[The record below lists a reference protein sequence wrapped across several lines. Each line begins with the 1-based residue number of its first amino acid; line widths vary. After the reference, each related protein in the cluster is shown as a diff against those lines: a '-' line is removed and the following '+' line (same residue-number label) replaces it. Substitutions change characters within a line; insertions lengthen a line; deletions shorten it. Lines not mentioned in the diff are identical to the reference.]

1 MRRPTPAGIPRRRL
15 ILGLGIAVT
24 SVAIGACGEP
34 AERDDV
40 NVFPTAT
47 EFVVGP
53 NRFPF
58 TVVTNDGV
66 GIDQA
71 AIEVRFSLLDGPA
84 THFKFSRPATF
95 YETRNTTPHIHEDGS
110 VHMHLDRRG
119 YYVVEG
125 AEFDTA
131 GIWSAELTVDPSD
144 AAAFRA
150 GAAFNVM
157 SQPSAPGV
165 GTVALPI
172 EHPTLDDVADVEQ
185 LSSAEEPVPD
195 MYAVTVAQAL
205 AEQRPLVVQFSTPRF
220 CVSHMCGP
228 VYEEL
233 TSLHK
238 TFGDRVR
245 FIHLEPFD
253 LAVARAEG
261 QLTPTPAFQAWNL
274 QTEPW
279 TFVIDG
285 DGVVSARFE
294 GMVGASELES
304 ALQRLVGAPR
314 TASDPLSLES
324 DPLSLEKTL
333 A

>member
-1 MRRPTPAGIPRRRL
+1 M
-15 ILGLGIAVT
+15 GLGIAVAGMAT
-24 SVAIGACGEP
+24 GACGEP

-71 AIEVRFSLLDGPA
+71 AVDVRFSLLDGPA

-95 YETRNTTPHIHEDGS
+95 YETRNTTPHIHADGS

-125 AEFDTA
+125 AEFDTP
-131 GIWSAELTVDPSD
+131 GIWSAELTVDPPD
-144 AAAFRA
+144 ADGFRA
-150 GAAFNVM
+150 RAAFNVNA
-157 SQPSAPGV
+157 QPSALGV
-165 GTVALPI
+165 GMAALPI
-172 EHPTLDDVADVEQ
+172 DHPTLDDVDDVAQ
-185 LSSAEEPVPD
+185 LSSAPEPVLD
-195 MYAVTVAQAL
+195 MYAVTVAEAL
-205 AEQRPLVVQFSTPRF
+205 GERRPLVVQFSTPRF

-233 TSLHK
+233 ASLHE
-238 TFGDRVR
+238 TYGDRVR
-245 FIHLEPFD
+245 FVHLEPFD
-253 LAVARAEG
+253 LGIARTEG
-261 QLTPTPAFQAWNL
+261 RLVPTSAFQAWSL

-279 TFVIDG
+279 TFVIDAG
-285 DGVVSARFE
+285 GVVSARFE
-294 GMVGASELES
+294 GMVSAAELEG
-304 ALQRLVGAPR
+304 ALQRVIGSAEMG
-314 TASDPLSLES
+314 SGPLSLEGRG
-324 DPLSLEKTL
+324 LG
-333 A
+333 

>member
-1 MRRPTPAGIPRRRL
+1 M
-15 ILGLGIAVT
+15 GLGIV
-24 SVAIGACGEP
+24 VAGLTTWACGEP

-71 AIEVRFSLLDGPA
+71 AVDVRFSWLDGPA

-95 YETRNTTPHIHEDGS
+95 YETRNTTPHIHADGS

-125 AEFDTA
+125 AEFDTP
-131 GIWSAELTVDPSD
+131 GIWSAELTVDPPD

-150 GAAFNVM
+150 QAAFNVNA
-157 SQPSAPGV
+157 QPSAPGV
-165 GTVALPI
+165 GMAAVSI
-172 EHPTLDDVADVEQ
+172 DHPTLDDVADVEQ
-185 LSSAEEPVPD
+185 LSSSVDPVPD
-195 MYAVTVAQAL
+195 MYAVTVAEAL
-205 AEQRPLVVQFSTPRF
+205 AEGLPLVVQFSTPRF
-220 CVSHMCGP
+220 CVAHMCGP
-228 VYEEL
+228 VYEEVAA
-233 TSLHK
+233 LHQ
-238 TFGDRVR
+238 TYGDRVR

-253 LAVARAEG
+253 LGIARSEG
-261 QLTPTPAFQAWNL
+261 RLVPTPAFQAWSL

-279 TFVIDG
+279 TFVIDAT
-285 DGVVSARFE
+285 GVVSARFE
-294 GMVGASELES
+294 GMVGAAELDA
-304 ALQRLVGAPR
+304 ALQRVVGSSGS
-314 TASDPLSLES
+314 ASHSLSLEGRG
-324 DPLSLEKTL
+324 LG
-333 A
+333 

>member
-1 MRRPTPAGIPRRRL
+1 MGI
-15 ILGLGIAVT
+15 GIAVAGMAT
-24 SVAIGACGEP
+24 GACGEP

-71 AIEVRFSLLDGPA
+71 AVDVRFSLLDGPA

-95 YETRNTTPHIHEDGS
+95 YETRNTTPHIHADGS

-125 AEFDTA
+125 AEFDTP
-131 GIWSAELTVDPSD
+131 GIWSAELTVNPTD
-144 AAAFRA
+144 ADAFRA
-150 GAAFNVM
+150 GAAFNVI
-157 SQPSAPGV
+157 SQPSALGV
-165 GTVALPI
+165 GMAALPI
-172 EHPTLDDVADVEQ
+172 DHPTLDDVAAVAQ

-195 MYAVTVAQAL
+195 MYAVTVAEAL
-205 AEQRPLVVQFSTPRF
+205 SEGRPLVVQFSTPHF

-233 TSLHK
+233 ASLHE
-238 TFGDRVR
+238 TYGDRVR
-245 FIHLEPFD
+245 FVHLEPFD
-253 LAVARAEG
+253 LAIARAEG
-261 QLTPTPAFQAWNL
+261 RLAPTPAFQAWSL

-279 TFVIDG
+279 TFVIDAA
-285 DGVVSARFE
+285 GVVSARFE
-294 GMVGASELES
+294 GMVGAAELEA
-304 ALQRLVGAPR
+304 ALQRVVGVAG
-314 TASDPLSLES
+314 TAS
-324 DPLSLEKTL
+324 
-333 A
+333 